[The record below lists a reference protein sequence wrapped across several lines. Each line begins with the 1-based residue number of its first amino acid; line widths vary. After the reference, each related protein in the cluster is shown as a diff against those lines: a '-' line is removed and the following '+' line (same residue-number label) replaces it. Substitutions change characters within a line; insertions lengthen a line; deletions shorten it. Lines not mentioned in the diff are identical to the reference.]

1 MKFNWGMGIVLVLA
15 VFLTGMIT
23 LVVISSSQELNLV
36 TPDYYPK
43 GIDYQTQID
52 KETRTN
58 NLEKVI
64 EFSQDNNSI
73 YLSFPGIDSLEV
85 ASGKILLFYP
95 RSYRFDKEYDIS
107 LNDTL
112 TQIISKDS
120 IMKGR
125 CIIKVDW
132 MVDSLDYYQEK
143 ELMLR

>member
-1 MKFNWGMGIVLVLA
+1 MKFNWGTGIVLVLA
-15 VFLTGMIT
+15 IFLTGMIT
-23 LVVISSSQELNLV
+23 LVIISSSQELNLV

-52 KETRTN
+52 KENRAN
-58 NLEKVI
+58 GLEKGI
-64 EFSQDNNSI
+64 KFSQSNNSI
-73 YLSFPGIDSLEV
+73 FLVFPGIDSLNQ

-95 RSYRFDKEYDIS
+95 RSSKFDKEYEIS

-112 TQIISKDS
+112 THIISKDS

-125 CIIKVDW
+125 CIIKVDF
-132 MVDSLDYYQEK
+132 MVDSLDYFQEK

>member
-1 MKFNWGMGIVLVLA
+1 MKFNWGTGIVLVLA

-23 LVVISSSQELNLV
+23 LVIISSSQELNLV

-52 KETRTN
+52 KENRAN
-58 NLEKVI
+58 GLEKGI
-64 EFSQDNNSI
+64 SFFQNNNSI
-73 YLSFPGIDSLEV
+73 FIVFPGIDSLNQ
-85 ASGKILLFYP
+85 ATGKILLFYP
-95 RSYRFDKEYDIS
+95 RSSKFDKEYEIS

-112 TQIISKDS
+112 THIISKDS

-125 CIIKVDW
+125 CIIKVDF
-132 MVDSLDYYQEK
+132 MVDSLDYFQEK